1 MLKPAPF
8 VFLHHWK
15 AVWLGQVALPFGA
28 SVHWPG
34 NVGSPHPTPE
44 GHRSWRMGHRGH
56 CDWRVGAHDSCEL
69 WSLSWGLIM
78 TVLMHLFPQHL
89 TLPLTCRR
97 CLAHACTTSLWG
109 PWVAATPDGQNFLT
123 ARRLSSPRARD
134 MDYTCVCL
142 LSELIIYL
150 QCLILFKQTWPHWC
164 PRLFPCQ
171 SGPGIKEAQRR
182 RETSHC
188 PPRTVL

>member
-1 MLKPAPF
+1 MWVVLT
-8 VFLHHWK
+8 L
-15 AVWLGQVALPFGA
+15 LQ
-28 SVHWPG
+28 
-34 NVGSPHPTPE
+34 
-44 GHRSWRMGHRGH
+44 
-56 CDWRVGAHDSCEL
+56 RVGVRVTGADGWATEGTVTGAWVLMTAVS
-69 WSLSWGLIM
+69 SDPLSWGLIM
-78 TVLMHLFPQHL
+78 TVFMHLFPQHL
-89 TLPLTCRR
+89 TLRLTCRR
-97 CLAHACTTSLWG
+97 CSANACTSLWG

-134 MDYTCVCL
+134 MDYTCVCFL
-142 LSELIIYL
+142 NELIIYL

-171 SGPGIKEAQRR
+171 SGPGIKEAQRH